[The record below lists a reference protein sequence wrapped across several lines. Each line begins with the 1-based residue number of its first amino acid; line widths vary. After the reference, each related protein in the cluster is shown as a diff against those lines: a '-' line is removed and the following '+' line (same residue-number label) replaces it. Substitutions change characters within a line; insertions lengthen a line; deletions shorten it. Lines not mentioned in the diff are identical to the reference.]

1 MFFQDVHHSAGD
13 HRRSGGGERHVAA
26 LHRGLQTA
34 LEEAQAATSAK
45 GGNRRR
51 ERRGG
56 GGGDRQQQRRAD
68 ANSDHTEG
76 EAGQLVEDRSRDPI
90 HKKIPEIA

>member
-34 LEEAQAATSAK
+34 LEETQAATSAK
-45 GGNRRR
+45 GSNR
-51 ERRGG
+51 RRGG
-56 GGGDRQQQRRAD
+56 GGGVNQQQQRVA
-68 ANSDHTEG
+68 SDSDYTEG
-76 EAGQLVEDRSRDPI
+76 EAGQHVQERSRDPI
-90 HKKIPEIA
+90 Q